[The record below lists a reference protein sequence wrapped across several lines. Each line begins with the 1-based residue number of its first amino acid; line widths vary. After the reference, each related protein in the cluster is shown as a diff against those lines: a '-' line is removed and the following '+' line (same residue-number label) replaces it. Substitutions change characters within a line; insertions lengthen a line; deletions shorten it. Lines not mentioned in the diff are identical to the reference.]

1 MKKYLTI
8 IAACTVLLASL
19 GTPAIPASAE
29 TDAPAPSAASQE
41 TADAET
47 ERAYQLLKQYIA
59 EEQANGNPCFRSA
72 NVFYPDEYAEKLGR
86 EPGAFDDK
94 LILEYDITASDETTT
109 ENQQFTRSILRFM
122 NENNIFTGENG
133 GVDQDRFLITEL
145 QLAPTVPA
153 ETLERVYDLL
163 NSYIDTQKAA
173 QNTAFSGAGVYR
185 STDDLA
191 NEEYGLTHQFY
202 ADKVI
207 VQYYY
212 GQKESFLSALRT
224 YMQENDIDENLVFYW
239 ELDSAEPADSTA
251 APTRRETILALNS
264 TLTEY
269 LRENNYFAVIAPETD
284 AEAENLVTLT
294 FWLTPEEAET
304 FDREA
309 VQAGVRS
316 VCEARSLDPALVKV
330 IFETETGAAADGE
343 ALWETRTAL
352 EDFIAEKGYNV
363 GVHFIHDTTLP
374 EVYGDAHAMIEL
386 SFPQAPAS
394 DMNRDDRISAEIG
407 SMLQEKGLTGVP
419 VTIISL
425 ADTAA
430 PGESEA
436 TETTTTATETAATEA
451 ASATTT
457 TTAAATTTTAATTTA
472 AGTTT
477 AAPPKTGDRAET
489 GMLAA
494 GIASLLAAAACTKRR
509 KE

>member
-1 MKKYLTI
+1 MKKFLSV
-8 IAACTVLLASL
+8 IAACMVLFTSFSL
-19 GTPAIPASAE
+19 LSFNTFAE
-29 TDAPAPSAASQE
+29 TDKALVLSAENQTEPTEERIRDYNLIVQFRQE
-41 TADAET
+41 QIEA
-47 ERAYQLLKQYIA
+47 
-59 EEQANGNPCFRSA
+59 GNRIFSTMCVVLNDSSVGSTSDGPLH
-72 NVFYPDEYAEKLGR
+72 NKIIIMFY
-86 EPGAFDDK
+86 
-94 LILEYDITASDETTT
+94 T
-109 ENQQFTRSILRFM
+109 ENEQEILPPLKAFM
-122 NENNIFTGENG
+122 QENNIDENG
-133 GVDQDRFLITEL
+133 IVYTINTVDMLVDTPREFRI
-145 QLAPTVPA
+145 V
-153 ETLERVYDLL
+153 L
-163 NSYIDTQKAA
+163 NII
-173 QNTAFSGAGVYR
+173 
-185 STDDLA
+185 
-191 NEEYGLTHQFY
+191 LTF
-202 ADKVI
+202 
-207 VQYYY
+207 
-212 GQKESFLSALRT
+212 
-224 YMQENDIDENLVFYW
+224 
-239 ELDSAEPADSTA
+239 
-251 APTRRETILALNS
+251 
-264 TLTEY
+264 Y

-284 AEAENLVTLT
+284 AEAENLVSLT

-316 VCEARSLDPALVKV
+316 VCEANSLDPALVKV

-386 SFPQAPAS
+386 SFAQAPAS
-394 DMNRDDRISAEIG
+394 DMNRDERISAEIG
-407 SMLQEKGLTGVP
+407 SMLQEKGLTAVP

-457 TTAAATTTTAATTTA
+457 TAAAVTTTTAAATTA